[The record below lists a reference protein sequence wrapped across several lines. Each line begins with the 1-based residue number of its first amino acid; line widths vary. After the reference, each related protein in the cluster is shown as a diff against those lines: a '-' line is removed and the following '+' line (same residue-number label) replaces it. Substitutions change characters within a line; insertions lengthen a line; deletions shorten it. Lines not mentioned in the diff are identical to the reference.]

1 MAALTDFR
9 TKYPQYDNISDKD
22 LADAL
27 HRKYYS
33 DLDVNDYYQKIGLDQ
48 GINYLELTGEMGK
61 GVARGFGSGL
71 LSAGA
76 GLAELADVG
85 TDLIGLEDLI
95 DSGNENEL
103 IRLANEGKQALNESL
118 GVGDLYKDN
127 YLVKLS
133 EGLGSIGS
141 FFVPGLGAARG
152 ASLLGAGARAAGIA
166 GTSATVGAGVG
177 AGASEQADRVAA
189 ARARGE
195 DVSAGQEDLAIA
207 LGGLIGSSEALAPLS
222 ILKKIRRFRDPVKSE
237 EAFSAVKSMMRAGAF
252 EGAQEVVA
260 SLAQSAV
267 EDAVYSDEV
276 TYGDTLWDDFTVGA
290 GAGALLDAITTGV
303 YRRRANA
310 MRESEVEKE
319 AALRASEAEAA
330 ESFYEDAERAKV
342 VAEKTDQAQRKA
354 ELDAVLE
361 GDEAAFDAEQAAV
374 AREEVRYDPVQQFVG
389 GVIDP
394 ARMTPSQLAEAT
406 YNYSNQLANNAVK
419 SAEGFPD
426 VGKFDVAEEMTPEGP
441 VFKAVHSETG
451 QQFGQ
456 PFQEREGAIHLMAN
470 LNQQIFNRR
479 INSAVIDS
487 LDLSPEAYTPKQ
499 AESLYVIGQKLNR
512 PQTFSINAAVLNEAA
527 GTIQSPSSPY
537 REDKSIDQLH
547 TLQYG
552 VPPYTDRGEKLYRPL
567 SNLTAAQQI
576 NFERRKKGLREAE
589 EFSLDEA
596 KQVLGDRYTKVFDV
610 LLGVKA
616 PGQDQILE
624 DFGTVGARLAKSRQE
639 YQDERRT
646 LAEAKR
652 SLVSKNIM
660 SDVSSPEVKYIF
672 EKIVGE
678 SDVGKMTPS
687 QRMYLV
693 NEIKKFPVV
702 QGAVS
707 IPDFRPRPYTRTQ
720 YNAAVRHVSETG
732 DGTVENIESI
742 LGDIG
747 STKRIRTVASA
758 LRKDIQKAGL
768 INNRDEVSV
777 RPALPAP
784 AEPFVPEIKPY
795 EEKVSEEAKNL
806 EDALSN
812 DLKGMGLDD
821 IRVRVLDTLKRGPV
835 TREGEVILTGRPEED
850 ISDNV
855 EGFFKPASRTVFLGL
870 DRINETARDQTPEA
884 RRQALADILD
894 HELVHGVRNLDLW
907 TGQEWSLLEN
917 LAKKKIV
924 PGSGNVTF
932 YNDAQSRY
940 EDLNAVSQMEEA
952 VADLIRYGRKDKKLI
967 TGKPRSLVERMYEF
981 FERTGNALRGS
992 GFQSFEDVL
1001 TRLERGE
1008 IGARQRGEIR
1018 TLRALERGR
1027 GAVPER
1033 GIGLERD
1040 VLTDKQVFTGA
1051 GVTLPE
1057 TEEEQIQASRGVE
1070 EREVGAP
1077 DTRVRPEVANAY
1089 RRFQDGEISRED
1101 YDAVVLGT
1109 ISEYDFVPRPA
1120 TTQEMSDA
1128 LDKPK
1133 KKKIN
1138 LPIDDGAPVG
1148 LRLDIHAYTRH
1159 GVWVP
1164 TIHAKGMTSHR
1175 ATASVSNADFTRI
1188 AQPTAQRILEGTVPG
1203 TRGYIERER
1212 IRQELPEKEEAL
1224 KRTKKYKEA
1233 DKDTQRR
1240 MRENLRN
1247 PLRKFDKNPFA
1258 RIEGNFVNRT
1268 DAENQAIAREA
1279 LDSPDWIQVGFDPR
1293 RHSYFYDRKTGE
1305 PVTFAEEVVQIGP
1318 LVLAKNATKNVR
1330 PSGDPFETLYSRRPR
1345 RSKAGQYV
1353 GAPKELDSPQK
1364 LGALRRAI
1372 RGLAL
1377 EGAPG
1382 RFWYEQSGK
1391 ALLNITGG
1399 DRDEAKKLAQA
1410 IAITSPQTPVPSNFN
1425 YALQA
1430 YYQHKAGQPIR
1441 TGMFPVRMSRDL
1453 EAVFA
1458 GKDWEGRK
1466 TNNFY
1471 NNVMREIDATIAQ
1484 GVTTDIWMMRAFGFM
1499 GDVPTD
1505 AQYSFVENEVKRLAE
1520 GLGWEP
1526 QQVQAAVWVAMKART
1541 ENKDVKKRTEKISQ
1555 RKGYMRYDEDAKT
1568 GKKTRVL
1575 LDPERHRQVW
1585 LNEAMKYD
1593 PTGAEKDQAK
1603 FDYSDAARNNL
1614 SQISWESIPG
1624 VTSGHLPEIFD
1635 AQYPEIQE
1643 YHVEISKAFLDED
1656 GNDLV
1661 ARELGILSP
1670 GDFEAPGFFEDR
1682 VSPGTQTQV
1691 VSPKRYKLGPKE
1703 FETEPAAEDLIK
1715 AYAAVRGI
1723 LMKQDGVGYHRPFAD
1738 KKTIRKGDLNGI
1750 EIDIGR
1756 PFTES
1761 ETAEFARLMKEYSG
1775 HGEYNPIGSERGAR
1789 LINFDYLIDEP
1800 SKEEISRQDGDQEK
1814 AAFKVRSE
1822 ANNNFNNMVVKAVTA
1837 IDFEN
1842 VDSAEVGRFAADA
1855 GYIGNDWSVDRNG
1868 ESYIQSIGEI
1878 SPDLQRRV
1886 EDLIHRLQPR
1896 IDAVDQNFSE
1906 KYGWTQNERINKN
1919 FKPRQDEVVYD
1930 ALPDKGPQDIERE
1943 GIVESRRRTASEVAN
1958 AFAQTSPPNTIL
1970 GAAKRTPEVQNS
1982 IIEQEVFGEPM
1993 AFQTKGYTFG
2003 DKFIYQIADK
2013 FVGLKNVEAQIN
2025 NYRRG
2030 LGLSPLKATESPY
2043 VGEESIAGIVGNKMR
2058 QFEEDRKR
2066 PLANKIAN
2074 SGYSLEEVDEFL
2086 IMRHAIERN
2095 ERIAIRDPERDVE
2108 NNPGSGK
2115 LKTGQV
2121 LSNSFVKR
2129 KMKERYG
2136 LDWDS
2141 ANELWVGGNSRA
2153 KKLGDIAADLDQ
2165 IVNETLDTT
2174 VEGGLLDKDTAETIR
2189 GAYKYY
2195 APMRGKDIEDD
2206 YAENVIVGSSL
2217 STRGKEF
2224 LRAMGRESAAQ
2235 SPLGHILLN
2244 AERAM
2249 TRAAK
2254 NKQFGERLVNL
2265 IRANPD
2271 EDFWRVISPED
2282 PRYARVFEKKFTYV
2296 GPDKN
2301 LRGETFSEV
2310 PRDANKR
2317 DFVQRITLKR
2327 DNLTP
2332 GFDQDLIGVKLN
2344 GQQVYVELTDKRLRD
2359 AVVSMDAGT
2368 ADNLIQKFSIVNRFL
2383 SMMNTSL
2390 NPEFVIGNFSRDVQT
2405 AIFNILGEQDMS
2417 QGKAK
2422 DQRLVTQ
2429 VLKDVIPSMGVFYK
2443 GLRRGEL
2450 KDGTFIGDLS
2460 GLDPKDQAD
2469 FKEFMESGA
2478 KADWFHSRPPEEQVE
2493 TVQSMVDM
2501 ANGTFKGTF
2510 KRRFQQV
2517 MQFVEDSNSAVENAV
2532 RLATFKASRD
2542 ELLNAGIP
2550 RQEAVSQ
2557 AASLAK
2563 NLTVNFNRKG
2573 MAGDLLNS
2581 IYLFFNASVQGTA
2594 NFARGLFGPN
2604 MNPLSPE
2611 ASRVKQGAVSSLI
2624 MFGALAAAR
2633 AEEESEENPDSGR
2646 SYYSEIPDFVKERN
2660 IVIMADDGK
2669 NYYTIPLPYGYNV
2682 FHVLGQNLMEMK
2694 SGNISPT
2701 KAASNVTSAFL
2712 GSFSPIGFSSPA
2724 PTITQPFVE
2733 LARNENFFG
2742 SPIYRENFP
2751 TGTQQP
2757 DSQLAMSTTR
2767 TPFKVIAK
2775 SLNAMIGGNE
2785 QEPGAI
2791 DISPDTLEHLA
2802 EFALGGAGTF
2812 GLRNYDA
2819 FEKWQKGEELKVR
2832 EIPFLRR
2839 IKGEPDERVG
2849 AADFYERKI
2858 KLEQKE
2864 ARLDALRGRER
2875 LRYRRENSGYF
2886 KTLSDLDRAERRLR
2900 DLRKR
2905 RDRLKVLAS
2914 RSPDAAVRFAEAEQR
2929 IYDLMN
2935 LTYNRFNKSYD
2946 RKVGR
2951 TK

>member
-33 DLDVNDYYQKIGLDQ
+33 DLDVNDYYQRLGLDQ
-48 GINYLELTGEMGK
+48 GTNYLELTGEMGK
-61 GVARGFGSGL
+61 GVVRGFGSGL

-85 TDLIGLEDLI
+85 TDFIGLEDLI

-141 FFVPGLGAARG
+141 FFVPGLGAVRG
-152 ASLLGAGARAAGIA
+152 ASLLGAGARGAGIA

-222 ILKKIRRFRDPVKSE
+222 ILKKIGRFRDPVKSE
-237 EAFSAVKSMMRAGAF
+237 EAFSAVTSMIKAGAF
-252 EGAQEVVA
+252 EGAQEVAA

-303 YRRRANA
+303 YRRRANT

-319 AALRASEAEAA
+319 AALRASEVEAA
-330 ESFYEDAERAKV
+330 ESFYEDAERAKSI
-342 VAEKTDQAQRKA
+342 AEKTEQAQRKA
-354 ELDAVLE
+354 EVDAVLE
-361 GDEAAFDAEQAAV
+361 GDEAAFDAKQAAA
-374 AREEVRYDPVQQFVG
+374 AREEVTYDPLQPFAG
-389 GVIDP
+389 GAIDP
-394 ARMTPSQLAEAT
+394 ASMTPRQLSEAA

-426 VGKFDVAEEMTPEGP
+426 VGKFDVVEEKTPEGSI
-441 VFKAVHSETG
+441 FKAVHSETG

-456 PFQEREGAIHLMAN
+456 PFREREGAIHLMAN

-479 INSAVIDS
+479 VNSAVIDS

-527 GTIQSPSSPY
+527 GTVQSPSSPY
-537 REDKSIDQLH
+537 QEDKTIDQLH
-547 TLQYG
+547 TIQYG

-576 NFERRKKGLREAE
+576 NFERRKKGLREVE

-596 KQVLGDRYTKVFDV
+596 KQVLGDKYTKVFDV

-616 PGQDQILE
+616 PSQDQILE

-639 YQDERRT
+639 YQDGRRT
-646 LAEAKR
+646 LAEAKEV
-652 SLVSKNIM
+652 LVSKNIM
-660 SDVSSPEVKYIF
+660 SDVGSPEVKYIF

-702 QGAVS
+702 QDAVS
-707 IPDFRPRPYTRTQ
+707 LPDFRPKPYTRTQ

-732 DGTVENIESI
+732 DGTVENIESV

-768 INNRDEVSV
+768 INDRDEVSA
-777 RPALPAP
+777 RPSLPAP
-784 AEPFVPEIKPY
+784 AKPFVPEIKPY

-850 ISDNV
+850 ISASV
-855 EGFFKPASRTVFLGL
+855 EGFFKPASKTVFLGL
-870 DRINETARDQTPEA
+870 DRINGAARDQTPEA

-894 HELVHGVRNLDLW
+894 HELVHGVRSLDLW
-907 TGQEWSLLEN
+907 TGKEWSLLEG

-992 GFQSFEDVL
+992 GFQSFE
-1001 TRLERGE
+1001 RGE

-1070 EREVGAP
+1070 EREV
-1077 DTRVRPEVANAY
+1077 
-1089 RRFQDGEISRED
+1089 S
-1101 YDAVVLGT
+1101 
-1109 ISEYDFVPRPA
+1109 
-1120 TTQEMSDA
+1120 A
-1128 LDKPK
+1128 LDP
-1133 KKKIN
+1133 
-1138 LPIDDGAPVG
+1138 
-1148 LRLDIHAYTRH
+1148 
-1159 GVWVP
+1159 
-1164 TIHAKGMTSHR
+1164 
-1175 ATASVSNADFTRI
+1175 
-1188 AQPTAQRILEGTVPG
+1188 
-1203 TRGYIERER
+1203 
-1212 IRQELPEKEEAL
+1212 
-1224 KRTKKYKEA
+1224 
-1233 DKDTQRR
+1233 
-1240 MRENLRN
+1240 
-1247 PLRKFDKNPFA
+1247 
-1258 RIEGNFVNRT
+1258 
-1268 DAENQAIAREA
+1268 
-1279 LDSPDWIQVGFDPR
+1279 
-1293 RHSYFYDRKTGE
+1293 
-1305 PVTFAEEVVQIGP
+1305 
-1318 LVLAKNATKNVR
+1318 
-1330 PSGDPFETLYSRRPR
+1330 TLYSKRPR
-1345 RSKAGQYV
+1345 RTKVGQYV

-1364 LGALRRAI
+1364 LGALRRSI

-1441 TGMFPVRMSRDL
+1441 TGMFPVRMSQDL

-1458 GKDWEGRK
+1458 GNDWEGRK

-1471 NNVMREIDATIAQ
+1471 NNVMREIDATIDQ
-1484 GVTTDIWMMRAFGFM
+1484 GVTTDIWMMRAFGFT

-1505 AQYSFVENEVKRLAE
+1505 AQYSFVENEVKRIAE

-1541 ENKDVKKRTEKISQ
+1541 ESKDVKKRTEKISQ
-1555 RKGYMRYDEDAKT
+1555 RKGYMKYKYEKDAET
-1568 GKKTRVL
+1568 GKKKKTRVL

-1624 VTSGHLPEIFD
+1624 RTSGHLPEIFD

-1670 GDFEAPGFFEDR
+1670 GDFEAPGFFEGL

-1691 VSPKRYKLGPKE
+1691 VSPKRYKLEPIE

-1738 KKTIRKGDLNGI
+1738 KKSIRKGDLNGI

-1789 LINFDYLIDEP
+1789 LINFDYLIDDP

-1842 VDSAEVGRFAADA
+1842 VDSAEVGRFAADS
-1855 GYIGNDWSVDRNG
+1855 GYIPNDWSVDRNG

-2013 FVGLKNVEAQIN
+2013 FIGLKNVEAQIN

-2058 QFEEDRKR
+2058 RFEEDRKR

-2095 ERIAIRDPERDVE
+2095 ERIAVRDPERDVE

-2141 ANELWVGGNSRA
+2141 ANESWVGGNPRS
-2153 KKLGDIAADLDQ
+2153 KKLNDIAADLDQ

-2282 PRYARVFEKKFTYV
+2282 PRYARAFEKKFTYV

-2604 MNPLSPE
+2604 MNPLSSE

-2633 AEEESEENPDSGR
+2633 AEEESEENPESGR

-2775 SLNAMIGGNE
+2775 SLNAMISGNE

-2812 GLRNYDA
+2812 GMRNYDA

-2875 LRYRRENSGYF
+2875 LKYRRENSNYF

-2914 RSPDAAVRFAEAEQR
+2914 RSPDSAVRFAEAEQR

>member
-1 MAALTDFR
+1 MTALTDFR

-33 DLDVNDYYQKIGLDQ
+33 DLDVNDYYQRLGLDQ
-48 GINYLELTGEMGK
+48 GTNYLELTGEMGK
-61 GVARGFGSGL
+61 GVVRGFGSGL

-85 TDLIGLEDLI
+85 TDFIGLEDLI

-141 FFVPGLGAARG
+141 FFVPGLGAVRG
-152 ASLLGAGARAAGIA
+152 ASLLGAGARGAGIA

-222 ILKKIRRFRDPVKSE
+222 ILKKIGRFRDPVKSE
-237 EAFSAVKSMMRAGAF
+237 EAFSAVTSMIKAGAF
-252 EGAQEVVA
+252 EGAQEVAA

-303 YRRRANA
+303 YRRRANT

-319 AALRASEAEAA
+319 AALRASEVEAA
-330 ESFYEDAERAKV
+330 ESFYEDAERAKSI
-342 VAEKTDQAQRKA
+342 AEETEQAQRKA
-354 ELDAVLE
+354 EVDAVLE
-361 GDEAAFDAEQAAV
+361 GDEAAFDAKQAAA
-374 AREEVRYDPVQQFVG
+374 AREEVTYDPLQPFAG
-389 GVIDP
+389 GAIDP
-394 ARMTPSQLAEAT
+394 ASMTPRQLSEAA

-426 VGKFDVAEEMTPEGP
+426 VGKFDVVEEKTPEGSI
-441 VFKAVHSETG
+441 FKAVHSETG

-456 PFQEREGAIHLMAN
+456 SFREREGAIHLMAN

-479 INSAVIDS
+479 VNSAVIDS

-512 PQTFSINAAVLNEAA
+512 PQTFSINAAVLNDAA
-527 GTIQSPSSPY
+527 GTVQSPSSPY
-537 REDKSIDQLH
+537 QEDKTIDQLH
-547 TLQYG
+547 TIQYG

-576 NFERRKKGLREAE
+576 NFERRKKGLREVE

-596 KQVLGDRYTKVFDV
+596 KQVLGDKYTKVFDV

-616 PGQDQILE
+616 PSQDQILE

-639 YQDERRT
+639 YQDGRRT
-646 LAEAKR
+646 LAEAKEV
-652 SLVSKNIM
+652 LVSKNIM
-660 SDVSSPEVKYIF
+660 SDVGSPEVKYIF

-702 QGAVS
+702 QDAVS
-707 IPDFRPRPYTRTQ
+707 LPDFRPKPYTRTQ

-768 INNRDEVSV
+768 INDRDEVSA
-777 RPALPAP
+777 RPSLPAP

-850 ISDNV
+850 ISASV
-855 EGFFKPASRTVFLGL
+855 EGFFKPASKTVFLGL
-870 DRINETARDQTPEA
+870 DRINGAARDQTPEA

-894 HELVHGVRNLDLW
+894 HELVHGVRSLDLW
-907 TGQEWSLLEN
+907 TGKEWSLLEG

-1175 ATASVSNADFTRI
+1175 ATASVNNADFTRI
-1188 AQPTAQRILEGTVPG
+1188 AQPTAQRIIEGTVPG

-1224 KRTKKYKEA
+1224 KRTKKYKES

-1247 PLRKFDKNPFA
+1247 PMRKFDKNPFA

-1330 PSGDPFETLYSRRPR
+1330 PSGDPFETLYSKKKDDTLDKDITTSDSEDVYRRRLR
-1345 RSKAGQYV
+1345 RRDRDRRRRLQGRSFTPLD
-1353 GAPKELDSPQK
+1353 GAPVIQGATGPDPELVSVAEEYAEEYGIPFGRQKSYVKVKKDRARRIAKAYDDMRHDPKNPAVLKAYDDLIEQTRNQYKALVEAGYEFSFFDSESDPYDGNPFNAMRDLRNNK
-1364 LGALRRAI
+1364 RMAVYGTYDGYGTEGLTGAEVEDNPMLRDTGLRWRDQEGVEQIVTANDLFRAVHDAF
-1372 RGLAL
+1372 GHGL
-1377 EGAPG
+1377 EGAGFRG
-1382 RFWYEQSGK
+1382 RGEENAWQAHARLFTGP
-1391 ALLNITGG
+1391 ALHALTSETRGQNSWLNYGPYG
-1399 DRDEAKKLAQA
+1399 DTNRAAK
-1410 IAITSPQTPVPSNFN
+1410 
-1425 YALQA
+1425 
-1430 YYQHKAGQPIR
+1430 
-1441 TGMFPVRMSRDL
+1441 L
-1453 EAVFA
+1453 EDTVFA
-1458 GKDWEGRK
+1458 E
-1466 TNNFY
+1466 
-1471 NNVMREIDATIAQ
+1471 Q
-1484 GVTTDIWMMRAFGFM
+1484 
-1499 GDVPTD
+1499 
-1505 AQYSFVENEVKRLAE
+1505 
-1520 GLGWEP
+1520 
-1526 QQVQAAVWVAMKART
+1526 
-1541 ENKDVKKRTEKISQ
+1541 
-1555 RKGYMRYDEDAKT
+1555 KT
-1568 GKKTRVL
+1568 GL
-1575 LDPERHRQVW
+1575 MP
-1585 LNEAMKYD
+1585 
-1593 PTGAEKDQAK
+1593 
-1603 FDYSDAARNNL
+1603 
-1614 SQISWESIPG
+1614 SWTWSE
-1624 VTSGHLPEIFD
+1624 
-1635 AQYPEIQE
+1635 
-1643 YHVEISKAFLDED
+1643 
-1656 GNDLV
+1656 
-1661 ARELGILSP
+1661 
-1670 GDFEAPGFFEDR
+1670 
-1682 VSPGTQTQV
+1682 
-1691 VSPKRYKLGPKE
+1691 
-1703 FETEPAAEDLIK
+1703 
-1715 AYAAVRGI
+1715 
-1723 LMKQDGVGYHRPFAD
+1723 
-1738 KKTIRKGDLNGI
+1738 GI
-1750 EIDIGR
+1750 EYED
-1756 PFTES
+1756 
-1761 ETAEFARLMKEYSG
+1761 
-1775 HGEYNPIGSERGAR
+1775 PI
-1789 LINFDYLIDEP
+1789 L
-1800 SKEEISRQDGDQEK
+1800 
-1814 AAFKVRSE
+1814 
-1822 ANNNFNNMVVKAVTA
+1822 
-1837 IDFEN
+1837 
-1842 VDSAEVGRFAADA
+1842 
-1855 GYIGNDWSVDRNG
+1855 
-1868 ESYIQSIGEI
+1868 
-1878 SPDLQRRV
+1878 
-1886 EDLIHRLQPR
+1886 
-1896 IDAVDQNFSE
+1896 
-1906 KYGWTQNERINKN
+1906 
-1919 FKPRQDEVVYD
+1919 
-1930 ALPDKGPQDIERE
+1930 
-1943 GIVESRRRTASEVAN
+1943 ESRRRVGPQEDVQQAAQKAKSFSERNPEDTVM
-1958 AFAQTSPPNTIL
+1958 
-1970 GAAKRTPEVQNS
+1970 GAVDRTPEVQKS

-2003 DKFIYQIADK
+2003 EKFIYQIADK
-2013 FVGLKNVEAQIN
+2013 FIGLKNVEAQIN

-2058 QFEEDRKR
+2058 RFEEDRKR

-2095 ERIAIRDPERDVE
+2095 ERIAVRDPERDVE

-2141 ANELWVGGNSRA
+2141 ANESWVGGNPRS
-2153 KKLGDIAADLDQ
+2153 KKLNDIAADLDQ

-2282 PRYARVFEKKFTYV
+2282 PRYARAFEKKFTYV

-2604 MNPLSPE
+2604 MNPLSSE

-2633 AEEESEENPDSGR
+2633 AEEESEENPESGR

-2682 FHVLGQNLMEMK
+2682 FHVLGQNLMEIK

-2775 SLNAMIGGNE
+2775 SLNAMISGNE

-2812 GLRNYDA
+2812 GMRNYDA

-2875 LRYRRENSGYF
+2875 LKYRRENSNYF

-2914 RSPDAAVRFAEAEQR
+2914 RSPDSAVRFAEAEQR